1 MTRSLATAGTR
12 ARALADLAGRGL
24 AVLLLLMTLAALAV
38 TFLPGLL
45 GYERYVLI
53 GGSMEPT
60 IHRGSLVFD
69 EVVPVRDLR
78 AGDVITYVPPGR
90 RSPVT
95 HRIIAAKRGAKG
107 GTVFRT
113 QGDAN
118 AAADMRSFQLDKP
131 TQARYSFAVPY
142 LGWAFIAL
150 GNPQARLLLLALPAL
165 LVVLFMLARLWR
177 EGGRLVTERGVA

>member
-12 ARALADLAGRGL
+12 ARALATLAGRGL
-24 AVLLLLMTLAALAV
+24 VALLLLMTLAALAA

-69 EVVPVRDLR
+69 EIVPVRDLR

-90 RSPVT
+90 RSPS
-95 HRIIAAKRGAKG
+95 
-107 GTVFRT
+107 RT
-113 QGDAN
+113 GSSPRSTRR
-118 AAADMRSFQLDKP
+118 AAASSAPRATP
-131 TQARYSFAVPY
+131 TPPPTCAPSSSTSRRRRATASPIPY
-142 LGWAFIAL
+142 LGWLFIAL
-150 GNPQARLLLLALPAL
+150 GNPQARLILLALPAL
-165 LVVLFMLARLWR
+165 LVVMLMLARLWR
-177 EGGRLVTERGVA
+177 EGGRLVAERGAA